1 MTQSSNFTIKP
12 LQTNHFDDW
21 LPLWQAYLTFYE
33 TTLENTISDNTWQN
47 LTNTQSK
54 IDGFG
59 AWLQDE
65 MVGFVHTVRHPNTWN
80 TSDCCY
86 LEDLFVSDNVRG
98 QGMGRALIQH
108 VYAFANDTDCNRVY
122 WTTQEHNLTARRLYD
137 TIASK
142 TDMVQYRHN
151 LS

>member
-33 TTLENTISDNTWQN
+33 TTLENTISNNTWQK

-59 AWLQDE
+59 VWLQDE
-65 MVGFVHTVRHPNTWN
+65 MVGFVHTVRHPNNCN

-108 VYAFANDTDCNRVY
+108 VYAFANDTDCN
-122 WTTQEHNLTARRLYD
+122 
-137 TIASK
+137 
-142 TDMVQYRHN
+142 
-151 LS
+151 